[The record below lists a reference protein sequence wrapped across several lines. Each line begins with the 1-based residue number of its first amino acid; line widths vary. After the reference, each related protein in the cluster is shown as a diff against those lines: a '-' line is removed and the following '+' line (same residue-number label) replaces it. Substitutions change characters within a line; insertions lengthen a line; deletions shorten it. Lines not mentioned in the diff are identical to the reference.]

1 MGTQPAKPFLKS
13 AIHSSPAL
21 ISTVQNRKDACI
33 FNYSPYRFAFA
44 VFFAAIVLL
53 ASNACTVK
61 HRIIQPGEIPKI
73 NALNPGEA
81 EFGKSLFEDLCEDN
95 KLDSQNERHWQLVKV
110 FDHLIQVA
118 QADHLPWQIHLFK
131 DPELVDVRAVYGNY
145 IFVWSGFL
153 DIVEN
158 EDEIAGVLACEIAH
172 VLAHHTYPVQFTL
185 WSDVFFDVAELATSI
200 AVMQL
205 SHGMVSINGRGW
217 MKWAYVEMSDLDPL
231 DREYS
236 EADERDA
243 IMIAM
248 QILERSKYD
257 PQAMLAFWQRAE
269 QDETLQIKVKRLNR
283 DLAPQQRIQ
292 MVEEL
297 LHQLPQRAKPQP
309 PDNLGTGQYNPV
321 LPARQIHSTSKS
333 SHPSEGS

>member
-1 MGTQPAKPFLKS
+1 MIPARILTNP
-13 AIHSSPAL
+13 
-21 ISTVQNRKDACI
+21 T
-33 FNYSPYRFAFA
+33 YRFAFA
-44 VFFAAIVLL
+44 IFFTAIVLFAL
-53 ASNACTVK
+53 NACTVK
-61 HRIIQPGEIPKI
+61 HRVIQAGEIPKI

-81 EFGKSLFEDLCEDN
+81 EFGKSLFENLCEDN
-95 KLDSQNERHWQLVKV
+95 QLDSQNEGNEQLVKV

-131 DPELVDVRAVYGNY
+131 DPELADVRAVYGNY

-158 EDEIAGVLACEIAH
+158 EDEIAGVVACEIAH
-172 VLAHHTYPVQFTL
+172 VLARHTYPVQFTL

-200 AVMQL
+200 AIMQL
-205 SHGMVSINGRGW
+205 SQGIVSINGRGW
-217 MKWAYVEMSDLDPL
+217 MKWAYLEMSDLDPL

-243 IMIAM
+243 TMIAM

-257 PQAMLAFWQRAE
+257 PRAMLTFWQRVQ

-283 DLAPQQRIQ
+283 ELAPQKRIQ
-292 MVEEL
+292 IVEEL
-297 LHQLPQRAKPQP
+297 LHQLPQRAKPHS
-309 PDNLGTGQYNPV
+309 PDNLSTGSYNPV
-321 LPARQIHSTSKS
+321 LPTPQIHSTSKS
-333 SHPSEGS
+333 IHPSQGT